1 MAQQVVAKTR
11 EYMQLLIKHYNL
23 ADANS
28 LLRYQ
33 LKIEHK
39 MEQVAVILL
48 PAARALGMSQVNNP
62 ATALSYVHT
71 VFCAELRKH
80 APESEIDKLEA
91 AQSLLLLSQ
100 SGKKSV
106 RFNI

>member
-1 MAQQVVAKTR
+1 MAQQVVTKTR

-62 ATALSYVHT
+62 ATALSYVHS
-71 VFCAELRKH
+71 VFYAELRKH
-80 APESEIDKLEA
+80 APVSEIDKLEA